1 MSLALVIFYLSATF
15 LPEPLLRPLEGRYP
29 VPPPEEMKR
38 ARAIVLLPA
47 YISPRAKV
55 SVLDRFG
62 GETAKRLLAA
72 LMLQKRLPGRP
83 LIIVGTGA
91 GYLAEVAKRLGY
103 EKVLPYDEAPDT
115 ISSAKI
121 LKRKLYGR
129 PFLLVTAA
137 YHLPRAVYLF
147 RREGLEPIP
156 YPAYRIGRREHGITF
171 RDFWPDP
178 VNLFYADVAVHEYL
192 GLAFYHFLEHI
203 PFHKTSKE

>member
-1 MSLALVIFYLSATF
+1 MTLALVVFYFSATF
-15 LPEPLLRPLEGRYP
+15 LPGPLLRPLEDRYP
-29 VPPPEEMKR
+29 VPLPEEIEK
-38 ARAIVLLPA
+38 AQAIVLLPA
-47 YISPRAKV
+47 YISPKPKA
-55 SVLDRFG
+55 SVLDHFG

-72 LMLQKRLPGRP
+72 LMLKKRLPERP

-91 GYLAEVAKRLGY
+91 SFLAEVARGLGY
-103 EKVLPYDEAPDT
+103 ERVLAHDEAPDT
-115 ISSAKI
+115 VSSARI
-121 LKRKLYGR
+121 LKEKLSGR

-147 RREGLEPIP
+147 EREGLEPIP

-192 GLAFYHFLEHI
+192 GLAFYHVLEHI
-203 PFHKTSKE
+203 PFHKNSKE